1 MCCQAKIRVQL
12 PERQETDGRETAEAG
27 HVKDE
32 KALKAGDWMDQGRKG
47 WMDQECLKG
56 WMDQGRNSGA
66 DGGISIWSGK
76 PFVMIRP

>member
-32 KALKAGDWMDQGRKG
+32 KALKAGDWMD
-47 WMDQECLKG
+47 
-56 WMDQGRNSGA
+56 
-66 DGGISIWSGK
+66 
-76 PFVMIRP
+76 